1 MESEKLNMGVDD
13 MRTMM
18 AILLAGVLTTP
29 TLAQSTSFR
38 DQGAG
43 RTEGIVGIGFTLP
56 LGGGRQAEAPR
67 LELRLARDTINMDGS
82 RQSDREARRFESRI
96 GIALDGEQSL
106 LLNGRPIET
115 RQRSHFST
123 EAGIAI
129 GVVAVLVIGGLLV
142 ADAAR
147 DASE

>member
-1 MESEKLNMGVDD
+1 
-13 MRTMM
+13 MM
-18 AILLAGVLTTP
+18 AVLLAAALTTP
-29 TLAQSTSFR
+29 ALGQSAGFR
-38 DQGAG
+38 DQGLG
-43 RTEGIVGIGFTLP
+43 RAEGIVGVGFTLP
-56 LGGGRQAEAPR
+56 LGGGRKAEPPR
-67 LELRLARDTINMDGS
+67 LELRMARDTINMDGS
-82 RQSDREARRFESRI
+82 RQSDRETRRFESRV

-106 LLNGRPIET
+106 LLNGRALE
-115 RQRSHFST
+115 RKQRNNLST

>member
-1 MESEKLNMGVDD
+1 

-18 AILLAGVLTTP
+18 ALLLAAGLTTP
-29 TLAQSTSFR
+29 ALAQSTNFR
-38 DQGAG
+38 DQAAG
-43 RTEGIVGIGFTLP
+43 RAEGIVGIGFTLP

-82 RQSDREARRFESRI
+82 RQSDHAGQRFESRI

-106 LLNGRPIET
+106 MVNGRPLE
-115 RQRSHFST
+115 RKQRNNFST

-129 GVVAVLVIGGLLV
+129 GVVAVLVIGGLLL

>member
-1 MESEKLNMGVDD
+1 
-13 MRTMM
+13 MRTIVAM
-18 AILLAGVLTTP
+18 LLTAALTTP
-29 TLAQSTSFR
+29 ASAQSGGFR
-38 DQGAG
+38 DQGLG
-43 RTEGIVGIGFTLP
+43 RSEGIVGVGFTLH
-56 LGGGRQAEAPR
+56 LGGGRHKEAPR
-67 LELRLARDTINMDGS
+67 LELRLARDTINIDGS

-106 LLNGRPIET
+106 LLNGRPLE
-115 RQRSHFST
+115 RKQRNNLST
-123 EAGIAI
+123 EVGIAI

>member
-1 MESEKLNMGVDD
+1 MDD
-13 MRTMM
+13 MRMMM
-18 AILLAGVLTTP
+18 AMLLAAALTTP
-29 TLAQSTSFR
+29 SLAQSGGFR
-38 DQGAG
+38 DQGPG
-43 RTEGIVGIGFTLP
+43 RTEGVVGIGFTLP

-67 LELRLARDTINMDGS
+67 LELRLSRDTINIDGS

-96 GIALDGEQSL
+96 GIALDGDQSL
-106 LLNGRPIET
+106 LVNGRPIE
-115 RQRSHFST
+115 RRERNNLST
-123 EAGIAI
+123 EVGIAI

>member
-1 MESEKLNMGVDD
+1 
-13 MRTMM
+13 MRTMIAM
-18 AILLAGVLTTP
+18 LLAAALTTP
-29 TLAQSTSFR
+29 GLAQSAGFR
-38 DQGAG
+38 DSGMG
-43 RTEGIVGIGFTLP
+43 RTEGIVGVGFTIP

-67 LELRLARDTINMDGS
+67 LELRMARDTLNIDGS
-82 RQSDREARRFESRI
+82 RQSDRQGQRFESRI
-96 GIALDGEQSL
+96 GIALDGDRSL
-106 LLNGRPIET
+106 LVNGRALE
-115 RQRSHFST
+115 RKQRNNLST

>member
-1 MESEKLNMGVDD
+1 
-13 MRTMM
+13 MRKMIAM
-18 AILLAGVLTTP
+18 LLVAALTTP
-29 TLAQSTSFR
+29 GFAQSAGFR
-38 DQGAG
+38 DQGLG

-56 LGGGRQAEAPR
+56 LGGGRQAAAPR
-67 LELRLARDTINMDGS
+67 LELRLSRDTINFDGS
-82 RQSDREARRFESRI
+82 RRSDREARRFESRI
-96 GIALDGEQSL
+96 GLSLDGEQRL
-106 LLNGRPIET
+106 LLNGRPIE
-115 RQRSHFST
+115 RQQRNNLST